1 MLLPAGFGVDTM
13 LHELPFQCAAR
24 VAAAAVP
31 TAQTSVAEMAAT
43 EVSRLADGSGL
54 GLLAIDQPEDGAGVG
69 VGVGVGDGDG
79 RGWAATAVA
88 SVRRRAALPK
98 TPSTPIVT
106 TAANAP
112 RTPLVFVGFLGSMG
126 ASILLPLSWKE
137 VAAAPDGVTINVT
150 DDGSKTST

>member
-13 LHELPFQCAAR
+13 LHELPFQCSAR
-24 VAAAAVP
+24 VFAPAVP
-31 TAQTSVAEMAAT
+31 TAQTSVPEMAAT
-43 EVSRLADGSGL
+43 ELSRLAYGSGL

-69 VGVGVGDGDG
+69 VAVGVGDGEG

-112 RTPLVFVGFLGSMG
+112 RTALVFVGLLGSMG
-126 ASILLPLSWKE
+126 ASIFCRSAGKKSPRP
-137 VAAAPDGVTINVT
+137 PDGLTMNLI
-150 DDGSKTST
+150 DDGSVTVS